1 MSCQLPYSQ
10 IKAYADKR
18 NRASPSDIK
27 PGDQVLLQ
35 QAKQNKLSMRYNPK
49 PYTVLERKGPSLI
62 LQRGSG
68 PVCMRNVSRVHKLH
82 QTTALQEEDDLDM
95 DMNFPVNNADPSQAE
110 NQCVR
115 KSVRVRRAPAH
126 LNDYQL

>member
-1 MSCQLPYSQ
+1 M
-10 IKAYADKR
+10 DKR
-18 NRASPSDIK
+18 TRASPSDVK

-35 QAKQNKLSMRYNPK
+35 QAKQNKLSTRYDPK
-49 PYTVLERKGPSLI
+49 PYTVLERKGTSLI
-62 LQRGSG
+62 LQRGNG
-68 PVCMRNVSRVHKLH
+68 PLCMRNVSRVRKLH

-95 DMNFPVNNADPSQAE
+95 EMNLPLINGDPLQNNGDPLQAE

-115 KSVRVRRAPAH
+115 KSVRVRHTPAH